1 MNAAYRANPAMRAA
15 ALAMGKQNL
24 DEVIF
29 DNRKAAE
36 GMFIFNHELETLPV
50 TNQMHSGRC
59 WLFAA
64 LNLFREIAN
73 KKLNMDQFELS
84 QNFIAYYDK
93 LEKANYFLDS
103 IILS

>member
-1 MNAAYRANPAMRAA
+1 MIICSDKLSRMNAAYRANPALRAA

-36 GMFIFNHELETLPV
+36 GTFIFNHELETLPV

-59 WLFAA
+59 W
-64 LNLFREIAN
+64 REWS
-73 KKLNMDQFELS
+73 M
-84 QNFIAYYDK
+84 
-93 LEKANYFLDS
+93 
-103 IILS
+103 